1 MDRTDS
7 LISIYWLAVTLV
19 HTTHGK
25 YNKKEIFIYLFSPDK
40 TVTEHWL
47 VEVTRHGPGLLVHI
61 VQTHSRLKLVFLM
74 NDCLKNQEK

>member
-40 TVTEHWL
+40 TVTEYWL
-47 VEVTRHGPGLLVHI
+47 VEVTRHGPGLY
-61 VQTHSRLKLVFLM
+61 KLTPDSSWFFLM